1 MKPQYSILIQWSPED
16 SCYVVYVP
24 DFEAHFRQPCTHGET
39 YEEAARQGKD
49 VIESMTSWLQE
60 EGKSLPEPR
69 NFAINR
75 LTAIDKVA

>member
-1 MKPQYSILIQWSPED
+1 MKPQYSMLIQWSPED

-39 YEEAARQGKD
+39 YGEAARQGED
-49 VIESMTSWLQE
+49 VVESMIGWLQD

-69 NFAINR
+69 DFEMNR
-75 LTAIDKVA
+75 LTAIDRVA